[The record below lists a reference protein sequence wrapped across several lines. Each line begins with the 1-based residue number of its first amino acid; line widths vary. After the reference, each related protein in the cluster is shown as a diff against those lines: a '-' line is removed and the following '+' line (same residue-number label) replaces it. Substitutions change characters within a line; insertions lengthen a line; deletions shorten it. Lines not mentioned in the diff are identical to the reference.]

1 MIYGYARVSTRT
13 QNIQRQIN
21 NIRNAY
27 PTSIVYQEAFTGTK
41 INRPVFTKL
50 LERIKPGDTV
60 VFDEVSR
67 MSRNAEDGFRLYRK
81 LYDQNVNLVFLKEPY
96 INTDTYRK
104 SQEQGIQMTGNE
116 IADLYIKTT
125 NEVMMILAKKQI
137 ELAFETAQKEVD
149 YLHKR
154 TKEGIAVAI
163 QNGKKVGRPK
173 GKKFVTKKEKESK
186 DIILKYS
193 RDFGGPLS
201 NGKCITLCQVSR
213 KSYYKYRA
221 ELLNEALK
229 KEKELSA

>member
-1 MIYGYARVSTRT
+1 MIYGYARISRRT

-81 LYDQNVNLVFLKEPY
+81 LYDQNINLVFLKEPY

-154 TKEGIAVAI
+154 TKEGIAVAV

-193 RDFGGPLS
+193 RDFGGPL
-201 NGKCITLCQVSR
+201 
-213 KSYYKYRA
+213 
-221 ELLNEALK
+221 
-229 KEKELSA
+229 